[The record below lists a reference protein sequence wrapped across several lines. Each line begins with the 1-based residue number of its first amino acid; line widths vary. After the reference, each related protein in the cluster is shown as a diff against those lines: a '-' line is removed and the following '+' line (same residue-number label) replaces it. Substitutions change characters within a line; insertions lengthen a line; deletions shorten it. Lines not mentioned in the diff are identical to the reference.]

1 MNLHFLGRGHTGR
14 ACHVRSQCL
23 LRGRA
28 QTGVHCRGGNLAAQP
43 IGQASPSFPSGGQ
56 SSDREDIKVTAGTT
70 MQGSYQ
76 VETKHGVSESGWT
89 LPQPA
94 HPPGMR
100 VSAPPP
106 PPWPPIWGELD
117 TLPQEQLQS
126 PPWGEDSK
134 PRGRAWPTGKME
146 ASRWPGVSGDRS
158 SKEAQASSG
167 RTG

>member
-56 SSDREDIKVTAGTT
+56 SSDGEDIKVTAGTT
-70 MQGSYQ
+70 MQCSYQ
-76 VETKHGVSESGWT
+76 VETKHGVSEAGWI

-106 PPWPPIWGELD
+106 GALQFGETWTPGLSALD
-117 TLPQEQLQS
+117 QTCLYSLVS
-126 PPWGEDSK
+126 VIASNDRRYRK
-134 PRGRAWPTGKME
+134 PRWLWSLINTAG
-146 ASRWPGVSGDRS
+146 SGWG
-158 SKEAQASSG
+158 SG
-167 RTG
+167 ARVWGAGS